1 MVNSIHAG
9 SNNFIPDIIQRQ
21 EPLDTYIQERY
32 VLHTYKKGSFFLS
45 FFLPKKSVRYG
56 IEVLR

>member
-1 MVNSIHAG
+1 MVYRIHLG

-45 FFLPKKSVRYG
+45 FFLAKKSVR
-56 IEVLR
+56 